1 VHLLIRQIGLL
12 WLVLACGLPVQAGQH
27 LDGIVQAAAQQTGVP
42 VSVIR
47 AVIQQESAHNPGA
60 VSHKGAQ
67 GLMQLMPGTAARFG
81 VYNAFDPAE
90 NIRGGTT
97 YLAWL
102 YNRYQSWPLA
112 LAGYNAGEGAVD
124 KYAGIPPYRETQ
136 DYVRKIMARLDGA
149 AGNTGLLGTTG
160 EVMASP
166 FHAPLYTASIVG
178 NSNVQPTN
186 PSKPQRKVRSA
197 PMTPQ
202 AMETAAH
209 TAPVFFGDRLSRT
222 DNDDVFSPATE
233 TTSIAQSADDWH
245 YP

>member
-1 VHLLIRQIGLL
+1 MRVQRLIRQIGLL
-12 WLVLACGLPVQAGQH
+12 WLVLACCLPVQAEQH

-81 VYNAFDPAE
+81 VYNVFDPAE

-136 DYVRKIMARLDGA
+136 NYVSKIMARLGGT
-149 AGNTGLLGTTG
+149 AGDVGMAGITGMTG
-160 EVMASP
+160 EPAASP
-166 FHAPLYTASIVG
+166 YSAALYYQPEPVPVSQPSRQNKAIQQYKEPPSPMDVEANAYTAS
-178 NSNVQPTN
+178 
-186 PSKPQRKVRSA
+186 
-197 PMTPQ
+197 
-202 AMETAAH
+202 
-209 TAPVFFGDRLSRT
+209 VFFG
-222 DNDDVFSPATE
+222 E
-233 TTSIAQSADDWH
+233 GG
-245 YP
+245 

>member
-1 VHLLIRQIGLL
+1 MRVQRLIRQIGLL
-12 WLVLACGLPVQAGQH
+12 WLVLACCLPVQAEQH

-81 VYNAFDPAE
+81 VYNVFDPAE

-136 DYVRKIMARLDGA
+136 NYVSKIMARLGGT
-149 AGNTGLLGTTG
+149 AGDVGMAGITGMTG
-160 EVMASP
+160 EPAASP
-166 FHAPLYTASIVG
+166 YSAALYYQPEPMPVSRPSIQNRAIQQYKEPPSPMDVEANAYTAS
-178 NSNVQPTN
+178 
-186 PSKPQRKVRSA
+186 
-197 PMTPQ
+197 
-202 AMETAAH
+202 
-209 TAPVFFGDRLSRT
+209 VFFG
-222 DNDDVFSPATE
+222 E
-233 TTSIAQSADDWH
+233 GG
-245 YP
+245 

>member
-1 VHLLIRQIGLL
+1 MRVHLLIRQIGLL
-12 WLVLACGLPVQAGQH
+12 WLVLACCLPVQAEQH

-136 DYVRKIMARLDGA
+136 DYVRKIMARLEGT
-149 AGNTGLLGTTG
+149 AGDIGMAGITGTTG
-160 EVMASP
+160 EPA
-166 FHAPLYTASIVG
+166 APPYSAALYY
-178 NSNVQPTN
+178 QPEPTQQLQAAALTTRQ
-186 PSKPQRKVRSA
+186 KRQQQADGHDLQSA
-197 PMTPQ
+197 
-202 AMETAAH
+202 AYN
-209 TAPVFFGDRLSRT
+209 APIFFG
-222 DNDDVFSPATE
+222 E
-233 TTSIAQSADDWH
+233 GE
-245 YP
+245 

>member
-1 VHLLIRQIGLL
+1 MRVQRLIRQIGLL
-12 WLVLACGLPVQAGQH
+12 WLVLACCLPVQAEQH

-47 AVIQQESAHNPGA
+47 AVIQQESARNPGA
-60 VSHKGAQ
+60 VSPKGAQ

-136 DYVRKIMARLDGA
+136 DYVRKIMERLGGTAGTAGISGA
-149 AGNTGLLGTTG
+149 TGVAGEPAIG
-160 EVMASP
+160 SP
-166 FHAPLYTASIVG
+166 NHAALYYQLESA
-178 NSNVQPTN
+178 QPTRAVVTE
-186 PSKPQRKVRSA
+186 PFPRQERQQ
-197 PMTPQ
+197 Q
-202 AMETAAH
+202 ASVQDLQAA
-209 TAPVFFGDRLSRT
+209 AYAASVFFGDGR
-222 DNDDVFSPATE
+222 
-233 TTSIAQSADDWH
+233 I
-245 YP
+245 

>member
-1 VHLLIRQIGLL
+1 MRVHRLIRQMGLL
-12 WLVLACGLPVQAGQH
+12 WLVLACCLPVQAEQH

-136 DYVRKIMARLDGA
+136 NYVSKIMARLGGT
-149 AGNTGLLGTTG
+149 AGDVGMAGITGTTG
-160 EVMASP
+160 EPATSP
-166 FHAPLYTASIVG
+166 YYAALYYPPEPVPVSRPSMRDNANPKHTAQTSPIDLEANAYTAS
-178 NSNVQPTN
+178 
-186 PSKPQRKVRSA
+186 
-197 PMTPQ
+197 
-202 AMETAAH
+202 
-209 TAPVFFGDRLSRT
+209 VFFG
-222 DNDDVFSPATE
+222 E
-233 TTSIAQSADDWH
+233 GE
-245 YP
+245 

>member
-1 VHLLIRQIGLL
+1 MRVQRLIRQMGLL
-12 WLVLACGLPVQAGQH
+12 SLALACCLPVQAEQH

-60 VSHKGAQ
+60 VSPKGAQ

-81 VYNAFDPAE
+81 VSNAFDPAE

-136 DYVRKIMARLDGA
+136 DYVRKIMARLGGTAGDVGMAEITGTIGEPA
-149 AGNTGLLGTTG
+149 ASPYYAALYYQPEPTQQLQAAAPTTG
-160 EVMASP
+160 QKRQQQAGG
-166 FHAPLYTASIVG
+166 HDL
-178 NSNVQPTN
+178 
-186 PSKPQRKVRSA
+186 RSA
-197 PMTPQ
+197 
-202 AMETAAH
+202 AYN
-209 TAPVFFGDRLSRT
+209 APIFFGKG
-222 DNDDVFSPATE
+222 E
-233 TTSIAQSADDWH
+233 
-245 YP
+245 

>member
-1 VHLLIRQIGLL
+1 
-12 WLVLACGLPVQAGQH
+12 
-27 LDGIVQAAAQQTGVP
+27 VP
-42 VSVIR
+42 ASVIR

-136 DYVRKIMARLDGA
+136 DYVRKIMARLGGT
-149 AGNTGLLGTTG
+149 AGDVGMAGITGTTG
-160 EVMASP
+160 EPAASP
-166 FHAPLYTASIVG
+166 YSAALYYQPEPVPVSRPSRQNRAIQQHKEPPSSMDVEANAYTAS
-178 NSNVQPTN
+178 
-186 PSKPQRKVRSA
+186 
-197 PMTPQ
+197 
-202 AMETAAH
+202 
-209 TAPVFFGDRLSRT
+209 VFFG
-222 DNDDVFSPATE
+222 E
-233 TTSIAQSADDWH
+233 
-245 YP
+245 

>member
-1 VHLLIRQIGLL
+1 MRVHLLIRQIGLL
-12 WLVLACGLPVQAGQH
+12 WLVLACCLPVQAEQH

-136 DYVRKIMARLDGA
+136 NYVSKIMARLGGT
-149 AGNTGLLGTTG
+149 AGDVGMTGITGITG
-160 EVMASP
+160 EPAASP
-166 FHAPLYTASIVG
+166 YSATLYYPPESTQLLQAAVTE
-178 NSNVQPTN
+178 QPTKQKHQQQT
-186 PSKPQRKVRSA
+186 SVQDLRASA
-197 PMTPQ
+197 Y
-202 AMETAAH
+202 
-209 TAPVFFGDRLSRT
+209 TAPVFFGDGG
-222 DNDDVFSPATE
+222 
-233 TTSIAQSADDWH
+233 I
-245 YP
+245 

>member
-1 VHLLIRQIGLL
+1 MQVQRLIRQIGLL
-12 WLVLACGLPVQAGQH
+12 WLVLGCCLPVQAEQH

-136 DYVRKIMARLDGA
+136 DYVRKIMARLGGT
-149 AGNTGLLGTTG
+149 AGDVGMAGITGTTG
-160 EVMASP
+160 EPAASP
-166 FHAPLYTASIVG
+166 YSAALYYQPEPVPVSQPSRQNRASQQYKEPPLSSMGVEANAYTAS
-178 NSNVQPTN
+178 
-186 PSKPQRKVRSA
+186 
-197 PMTPQ
+197 
-202 AMETAAH
+202 
-209 TAPVFFGDRLSRT
+209 VFFG
-222 DNDDVFSPATE
+222 E
-233 TTSIAQSADDWH
+233 
-245 YP
+245 

>member
-1 VHLLIRQIGLL
+1 MRMQRLIRQMGLL
-12 WLVLACGLPVQAGQH
+12 WLVLACCLPVQAGQH
-27 LDGIVQAAAQQTGVP
+27 LDSIVQAAAQQTGVP

-136 DYVRKIMARLDGA
+136 DYVRKIMARLGGT
-149 AGNTGLLGTTG
+149 AGDVGIAGITGTIG
-160 EVMASP
+160 EPAASP
-166 FHAPLYTASIVG
+166 YYAALYYQPEPVPVSRPSIQNKAIQQYKEPSSPMDVEANAYTAS
-178 NSNVQPTN
+178 
-186 PSKPQRKVRSA
+186 
-197 PMTPQ
+197 
-202 AMETAAH
+202 
-209 TAPVFFGDRLSRT
+209 VFFDEGG
-222 DNDDVFSPATE
+222 
-233 TTSIAQSADDWH
+233 
-245 YP
+245 

>member
-1 VHLLIRQIGLL
+1 MRVQRLIRQMGLL
-12 WLVLACGLPVQAGQH
+12 WLVLACCLPVQAEQH

-42 VSVIR
+42 VSLIR

-136 DYVRKIMARLDGA
+136 NYVREIMARLSGTA
-149 AGNTGLLGTTG
+149 GTTG
-160 EVMASP
+160 ISGLAGEAGATAASP
-166 FHAPLYTASIVG
+166 YYAALYYQPEPEPVSLSSRPDKANQKHTAPSPMDVEANAYTAS
-178 NSNVQPTN
+178 
-186 PSKPQRKVRSA
+186 
-197 PMTPQ
+197 
-202 AMETAAH
+202 
-209 TAPVFFGDRLSRT
+209 VFFG
-222 DNDDVFSPATE
+222 E
-233 TTSIAQSADDWH
+233 
-245 YP
+245 

>member
-1 VHLLIRQIGLL
+1 MRVQRLIRQIGLL
-12 WLVLACGLPVQAGQH
+12 WLVLACCLPVQAEQH

-60 VSHKGAQ
+60 VSRKGAQ

-136 DYVRKIMARLDGA
+136 NYVSKIMARLGGT
-149 AGNTGLLGTTG
+149 AGDVGMTGITGITG
-160 EVMASP
+160 EPAASP
-166 FHAPLYTASIVG
+166 YSAALYYQPEPVPVAQPSRQNKAIQQYKEPPSSMNVEANAYTAS
-178 NSNVQPTN
+178 
-186 PSKPQRKVRSA
+186 
-197 PMTPQ
+197 
-202 AMETAAH
+202 
-209 TAPVFFGDRLSRT
+209 VFFDEGG
-222 DNDDVFSPATE
+222 
-233 TTSIAQSADDWH
+233 
-245 YP
+245 

>member
-1 VHLLIRQIGLL
+1 MRVQQLIRQIGLL
-12 WLVLACGLPVQAGQH
+12 WLVLACCLPVQAEQH

-42 VSVIR
+42 ESVIR

-136 DYVRKIMARLDGA
+136 NYVSKIMAQLGGTAGDVGMAGITGTIGEPA
-149 AGNTGLLGTTG
+149 ASAYYAALYYQP
-160 EVMASP
+160 EPAPVSRPSRADRAIQQHKEPSP
-166 FHAPLYTASIVG
+166 SMDVEANAYTAS
-178 NSNVQPTN
+178 
-186 PSKPQRKVRSA
+186 
-197 PMTPQ
+197 
-202 AMETAAH
+202 
-209 TAPVFFGDRLSRT
+209 VFFG
-222 DNDDVFSPATE
+222 E
-233 TTSIAQSADDWH
+233 
-245 YP
+245 

>member
-1 VHLLIRQIGLL
+1 MRVQRLIRQIGLL
-12 WLVLACGLPVQAGQH
+12 WLVLACCLPVQAEQH

-42 VSVIR
+42 ESVIR

-136 DYVRKIMARLDGA
+136 NYVSKIMARLGGT
-149 AGNTGLLGTTG
+149 AGDVGMAGITGMTG
-160 EVMASP
+160 EPAASP
-166 FHAPLYTASIVG
+166 YYAELYYQSEPAPVSHPSRPGKANPKHTAQTPMDLEANAYTAS
-178 NSNVQPTN
+178 
-186 PSKPQRKVRSA
+186 
-197 PMTPQ
+197 
-202 AMETAAH
+202 
-209 TAPVFFGDRLSRT
+209 VFFG
-222 DNDDVFSPATE
+222 E
-233 TTSIAQSADDWH
+233 GE
-245 YP
+245 

>member
-1 VHLLIRQIGLL
+1 MRVQRLIRQIGLL
-12 WLVLACGLPVQAGQH
+12 WLVLACCLPVQAEQH

-81 VYNAFDPAE
+81 VYNVFDPAE

-136 DYVRKIMARLDGA
+136 NYVRKIMARLEGT
-149 AGNTGLLGTTG
+149 AGDIGMAGITGTTG
-160 EVMASP
+160 EPAASP
-166 FHAPLYTASIVG
+166 YYAELYYQPEPVPVSQPSIQNRAIQQYKEPPSSMNVESNAYTAS
-178 NSNVQPTN
+178 
-186 PSKPQRKVRSA
+186 
-197 PMTPQ
+197 
-202 AMETAAH
+202 
-209 TAPVFFGDRLSRT
+209 VFFG
-222 DNDDVFSPATE
+222 E
-233 TTSIAQSADDWH
+233 GG
-245 YP
+245 

>member
-1 VHLLIRQIGLL
+1 MRVQRLIRQIGLL
-12 WLVLACGLPVQAGQH
+12 WLVLGCCLPVQAEQH

-136 DYVRKIMARLDGA
+136 DYVRKIMARLGGT
-149 AGNTGLLGTTG
+149 AGDVGMAGITGTTG
-160 EVMASP
+160 EPAASP
-166 FHAPLYTASIVG
+166 YYAELYYQPEPAPVSQPSRQNRAIQQHKEPPSSMDVEANAYTAS
-178 NSNVQPTN
+178 
-186 PSKPQRKVRSA
+186 
-197 PMTPQ
+197 
-202 AMETAAH
+202 
-209 TAPVFFGDRLSRT
+209 VFFG
-222 DNDDVFSPATE
+222 E
-233 TTSIAQSADDWH
+233 GG
-245 YP
+245 

>member
-1 VHLLIRQIGLL
+1 MQWLVRQIGLL
-12 WLVLACGLPVQAGQH
+12 WLALACCLPAQAGQH

-81 VYNAFDPAE
+81 VYNVFDPAE

-136 DYVRKIMARLDGA
+136 DYVRKIMARLGET
-149 AGNTGLLGTTG
+149 AGDVGLPGTTG
-160 EVMASP
+160 EVVASP
-166 FHAPLYTASIVG
+166 FHASLYSESATGSSKLQQV
-178 NSNVQPTN
+178 NSSGHWQ
-186 PSKPQRKVRSA
+186 KVHTT
-197 PMTPQ
+197 PVTPQ
-202 AMETAAH
+202 DLETAAH
-209 TAPVFFGDRLSRT
+209 TAPLFFGDG
-222 DNDDVFSPATE
+222 E
-233 TTSIAQSADDWH
+233 
-245 YP
+245 

>member
-1 VHLLIRQIGLL
+1 MHLLIRQIGLL
-12 WLVLACGLPVQAGQH
+12 WLVLACCLPVQAEQH

-81 VYNAFDPAE
+81 VYNVFDPAE

-136 DYVRKIMARLDGA
+136 NYVRKIMARLGGA
-149 AGNTGLLGTTG
+149 VETTG
-160 EVMASP
+160 IAGATGVVGEPAAESP
-166 FHAPLYTASIVG
+166 SHAPLYYQPESAQPTQASVTG
-178 NSNVQPTN
+178 AFPRQKYQPQANVQDL
-186 PSKPQRKVRSA
+186 
-197 PMTPQ
+197 Q
-202 AMETAAH
+202 AAAYA
-209 TAPVFFGDRLSRT
+209 APVFFGSG
-222 DNDDVFSPATE
+222 E
-233 TTSIAQSADDWH
+233 
-245 YP
+245 

>member
-1 VHLLIRQIGLL
+1 MRVHLLIRQIGLL
-12 WLVLACGLPVQAGQH
+12 WVLACCLPVQAEQH
-27 LDGIVQAAAQQTGVP
+27 LDSIVQAAAQQTGVP

-136 DYVRKIMARLDGA
+136 NYVRKIMARLEGT
-149 AGNTGLLGTTG
+149 AGDIGMAGITGTTG
-160 EVMASP
+160 ELAASP
-166 FHAPLYTASIVG
+166 YYAELYYQPEPVPVSQPSRQNKAIQQYKEPSSMDVEANAYTAS
-178 NSNVQPTN
+178 
-186 PSKPQRKVRSA
+186 
-197 PMTPQ
+197 
-202 AMETAAH
+202 
-209 TAPVFFGDRLSRT
+209 VFFG
-222 DNDDVFSPATE
+222 E
-233 TTSIAQSADDWH
+233 GG
-245 YP
+245 

>member
-1 VHLLIRQIGLL
+1 MRVQRLIRQMGLL
-12 WLVLACGLPVQAGQH
+12 WLVLACCLPVQAGQH
-27 LDGIVQAAAQQTGVP
+27 LDSIVQAAAQQTGVP

-60 VSHKGAQ
+60 VSPKGAQ

-136 DYVRKIMARLDGA
+136 NYVREIMARLSGTA
-149 AGNTGLLGTTG
+149 GTTG
-160 EVMASP
+160 ISGLAGEASATAASP
-166 FHAPLYTASIVG
+166 YYAALYYQPEPEPVSRPSRPDKANPKHKAPSPMDVEANAYTAS
-178 NSNVQPTN
+178 
-186 PSKPQRKVRSA
+186 
-197 PMTPQ
+197 
-202 AMETAAH
+202 
-209 TAPVFFGDRLSRT
+209 VFFG
-222 DNDDVFSPATE
+222 E
-233 TTSIAQSADDWH
+233 
-245 YP
+245 